1 MISAIWGTWRLA
13 QTTWSVQVDDKD
25 WGFGQILPV
34 CLLIGPIV
42 AALEAIAPESEPD
55 ESNNV
60 SNRHEPA
67 EAASDHVV
75 PSNCIT
81 SPHPSNP
88 QPTETPTTQPE
99 AQVLLSQHLA
109 VNNTPS
115 TPQKLTQAQLRAQL
129 HAYYTDNHVMA
140 TTLVLACLQ
149 VLLVT
154 AMLFPIITVSSFK
167 VASILATAAIN
178 LLLVQPINCFMMMLW
193 GVVWHIEDGPAPK
206 ARLGVYNGDSQGRR
220 QRRCCRRWCGALLQG
235 ALVLGLA
242 GIGTV
247 LLLFGH
253 GTFELER
260 GGRALLVLYL
270 GGSLFFVC
278 GMAIWDIL
286 LRPWATARRGRH
298 RRTDALPLVDRAEG
312 NLSV

>member
-1 MISAIWGTWRLA
+1 MA
-13 QTTWSVQVDDKD
+13 QTSWSVQVDDIG

-34 CLLIGPIV
+34 FLLIGPIL
-42 AALEAIAPESEPD
+42 AAIEAIAPESEPD
-55 ESNNV
+55 ESSNV

-67 EAASDHVV
+67 EAAGDHVL

-81 SPHPSNP
+81 SPHPSTP

-99 AQVLLSQHLA
+99 AQVLLSQHLV
-109 VNNTPS
+109 VNNTPP
-115 TPQKLTQAQLRAQL
+115 TPQKLTPPQLRAQL
-129 HAYYTDNHVMA
+129 HAYYTDKHVMA
-140 TTLVLACLQ
+140 ATLVLACLQ

-178 LLLVQPINCFMMMLW
+178 LLLVQLINCFMVTLW
-193 GVVWHIEDGPAPK
+193 GVVWHVEDGPTPTAM
-206 ARLGVYNGDSQGRR
+206 LGAHSGGSQSRR
-220 QRRCCRRWCGALLQG
+220 QHRLCRRWCGALLQG

-247 LLLFGH
+247 LLLLGH

-260 GGRALLVLYL
+260 GGSALLVLYL

-286 LRPWATARRGRH
+286 LRPWATARRERH
-298 RRTDALPLVDRAEG
+298 RRTDALLLVDRTEG